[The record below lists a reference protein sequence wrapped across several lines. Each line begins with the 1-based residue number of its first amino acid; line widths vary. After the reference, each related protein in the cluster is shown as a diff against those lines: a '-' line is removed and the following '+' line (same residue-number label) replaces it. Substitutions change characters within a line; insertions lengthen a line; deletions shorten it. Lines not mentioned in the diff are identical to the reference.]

1 MENKNFKMEKKI
13 TFVIPSIN
21 RPSIINAVN
30 SLLNQ
35 TNPNWECIIIYD
47 GVDGFKFD
55 DVRIKT
61 VITEKIGGSSSFHGI
76 SGLVRNVGLNMVNTD
91 WIGFLD
97 DDDTLDSNY
106 VHTLFT
112 KYNDYDFVIWK
123 MKYTNG
129 LILPRGNSIQFG
141 DVGISYCYK
150 NKFENLRFD
159 KNRDGEDFDFLIK
172 LKSLTNNFIIAPE
185 VYYNIRH

>member
-1 MENKNFKMEKKI
+1 MAFILLENKNKDGNEKTNFGHLSNQI
-13 TFVIPSIN
+13 SNLYSGQVFFLIPSIN

-55 DVRIKT
+55 DDRIKI
-61 VITEKIGGSSSFHGI
+61 VVTEKLGGSSSFHGI

-112 KYNDYDFVIWK
+112 KYNDYDFIIWK
-123 MKYTNG
+123 MKYANG
-129 LILPRGNSIQFG
+129 MATT
-141 DVGISYCYK
+141 C
-150 NKFENLRFD
+150 
-159 KNRDGEDFDFLIK
+159 
-172 LKSLTNNFIIAPE
+172 
-185 VYYNIRH
+185 

>member
-1 MENKNFKMEKKI
+1 MEKKI

-97 DDDTLDSNY
+97 DDDTLDI
-106 VHTLFT
+106 T
-112 KYNDYDFVIWK
+112 I
-123 MKYTNG
+123 
-129 LILPRGNSIQFG
+129 
-141 DVGISYCYK
+141 
-150 NKFENLRFD
+150 
-159 KNRDGEDFDFLIK
+159 
-172 LKSLTNNFIIAPE
+172 
-185 VYYNIRH
+185 

>member
-1 MENKNFKMEKKI
+1 MENKI
-13 TFVIPSIN
+13 TFIIPSIN

-55 DVRIKT
+55 DDRIKI
-61 VITEKIGGSSSFHGI
+61 VVTEKLGGSSWVHGI
-76 SGLVRNVGLNMVNTD
+76 SGLVRNVGLNMVDTN

-129 LILPRGNSIQFG
+129 IILPRGNSIQFG
-141 DVGISYCYK
+141 DVGISFCYK

>member
-1 MENKNFKMEKKI
+1 MEKKI
-13 TFVIPSIN
+13 TFIIPSIN

-112 KYNDYDFVIWK
+112 KYNDYDFIIWK

-129 LILPRGNSIQFG
+129 LILPRGNSIEFG